1 MKKLFLIFT
10 VLFTCSLPVSGFG
23 DVVTNNRKELDQ
35 FTNRLQNQFTG
46 FTSNLKQYST
56 DFQTRNQQEYADFQA
71 RSQQEISNFRK
82 RSDDKIAEIKRKS
95 AEAFEKLEQAY
106 NDFIKGT
113 PFENC
118 IPGWSYLECKQVNNL
133 SKSTWSCKLKSGITA
148 QKMSSDVEAYCAT
161 KTNAFEYDPL
171 DDFEEPENEEDSGRV
186 RMTAQVEEIPE
197 ELKTNTT
204 QQSGQG
210 APYATQ
216 QNNSWNTNYE
226 DSDEIQETENTIKPD
241 KSVVSQLGTKKTAPK
256 QTDSKT
262 RTALLSKAYSK
273 YCDDE
278 GYTPSHPTTDLGE
291 RYATKPTI
299 DCSGEKGKVTLNCYK
314 IKDIRQSLNQ
324 EDLKHFCS
332 PDTITNFTIK
342 TVTRPNT
349 HIRKC
354 KANEK
359 KSINATDCKISAD
372 GKYSDI
378 ECDHQKGYWLNAT
391 STACEK
397 SGRQETNKKCTPDQ
411 LNQLN
416 AKSGKLYYYA
426 ETPNTQYCGITKC
439 NDNYVIDNSQQ
450 QEKCV
455 CPTTNNEFE
464 LKDGKCIKKSDTPEK
479 TKKSAKPELINITA
493 TVVIKGTDTPIGGV
507 DIKYDEGKKD
517 KEGNIKYGKHR
528 TGNSGLFAIDIVPG
542 STVTFTHKMYKDT
555 NETFSATIKQSDNK
569 KINMTPT
576 EATTENTQLQTLCE
590 KDKKGTWNKTSGK
603 CNCKGNNTTFD
614 KTKGCIEPEN
624 LQRGGNV
631 IDEKGN
637 PMPNVTIK
645 YGNKKIQTD
654 KDGRFDITAPKGTTI
669 TFTAKGYKDIKETLD
684 EARPNWDI
692 DMEPTDKAAN
702 NAEKQ
707 KLCEK
712 DGKGEWK
719 PKLNKCNCKDKK
731 AFFDETDG
739 CTTATTEYTNAESAL
754 ETLYEQF
761 KTQLETIQAQNNE

>member
-10 VLFTCSLPVSGFG
+10 VLFTCALPVSVFG
-23 DVVTNNRKELDQ
+23 DVVTNNRKEFGQ

-46 FTSNLKQYST
+46 FASNLKQYSA
-56 DFQTRNQQEYADFQA
+56 DFQARNQQKHADFQA

-256 QTDSKT
+256 ETDDKT

-278 GYTPSHPTTDLGE
+278 GYIIAPDSPDGVYGTYDAQCNANIIT
-291 RYATKPTI
+291 
-299 DCSGEKGKVTLNCYK
+299 VTCYK
-314 IKDIRQSLNQ
+314 KKKNVTFSPADLAHYCSQEKPNQ
-324 EDLKHFCS
+324 FKLTEN
-332 PDTITNFTIK
+332 PNG
-342 TVTRPNT
+342 RPST

-354 KANEK
+354 KAGEK

-378 ECDHQKGYWLNAT
+378 ECNHQKGYWLNAT

-464 LKDGKCIKKSDTPEK
+464 LKDGKCIKKSDTPDK

-493 TVVIKGTDTPIGGV
+493 TVVIKDTDTPIGGV

-555 NETFSATIKQSDNK
+555 NETFSETIKKSDNK

-590 KDKKGTWNKTSGK
+590 KDNKGTWNKTK
-603 CNCKGNNTTFD
+603 KECNCKDKSATFD
-614 KTKGCIEPEN
+614 KSKGCTPAKT
-624 LQRGGNV
+624 LQFNGFV
-631 IDEKGN
+631 IDETGE
-637 PMPNVTIK
+637 PMPDVKVK
-645 YGNKKIQTD
+645 YGNQSTKTD
-654 KDGRFDITAPKGTTI
+654 AQGKFTLNAPKNTEI
-669 TFTAKGYKDIKETLD
+669 VFSHKGYKNQTHTLT
-684 EARPNWDI
+684 ESYNDI
-692 DMEPTDKAAN
+692 DISMEPTDKAAN

-719 PKLNKCNCKDKK
+719 PKLNKCNCKDK
-731 AFFDETDG
+731 AFFDEDEG
-739 CTTATTEYTNAESAL
+739 CVESTKEYTNAEKAL
-754 ETLYEQF
+754 NDLYEQF
-761 KTQLETIQAQNNE
+761 KAQLETIKNPSAQQ

>member
-10 VLFTCSLPVSGFG
+10 VLFTCALPVSGFG
-23 DVVTNNRKELDQ
+23 DIVTNNRNTFNNLTQEFSNTFTQFQTESQDKMQQLRREQQEKMEKVRREQQEKMEKMRREQQEKMDQ
-35 FTNRLQNQFTG
+35 
-46 FTSNLKQYST
+46 LKQQY
-56 DFQTRNQQEYADFQA
+56 NAKLNELKEKAP
-71 RSQQEISNFRK
+71 
-82 RSDDKIAEIKRKS
+82 
-95 AEAFEKLEQAY
+95 EAFRDIELSFNEY
-106 NDFIKGT
+106 IRNT

-118 IPGWSYLECKQVNNL
+118 DLGYSSIKCYKDNNKTY
-133 SKSTWSCKLKSGITA
+133 SAWACTLKPGITKEKMNQDV
-148 QKMSSDVEAYCAT
+148 QKHCSTTRQELEFKPDI
-161 KTNAFEYDPL
+161 
-171 DDFEEPENEEDSGRV
+171 PETTDTDSTETDNESV
-186 RMTAQVEEIPE
+186 RLTAQVEELSPE
-197 ELKTNTT
+197 NEVTAHAEHNANADFDFMAAQKQEQETKD
-204 QQSGQG
+204 
-210 APYATQ
+210 
-216 QNNSWNTNYE
+216 WNTNYNV
-226 DSDEIQETENTIKPD
+226 SDETPASTPAPTPN
-241 KSVVSQLGTKKTAPK
+241 KSASAMIAQDATRKAEKNKKT
-256 QTDSKT
+256 
-262 RTALLSKAYSK
+262 
-273 YCDDE
+273 C
-278 GYTPSHPTTDLGE
+278 TPAQ
-291 RYATKPTI
+291 RNK
-299 DCSGEKGKVTLNCYK
+299 
-314 IKDIRQSLNQ
+314 
-324 EDLKHFCS
+324 
-332 PDTITNFTIK
+332 
-342 TVTRPNT
+342 
-349 HIRKC
+349 
-354 KANEK
+354 
-359 KSINATDCKISAD
+359 INATNCKISPD

-378 ECDHQKGYWLNAT
+378 
-391 STACEK
+391 
-397 SGRQETNKKCTPDQ
+397 
-411 LNQLN
+411 
-416 AKSGKLYYYA
+416 
-426 ETPNTQYCGITKC
+426 
-439 NDNYVIDNSQQ
+439 
-450 QEKCV
+450 V
-455 CPTTNNEFE
+455 CKNGFE
-464 LKDGKCIKKSDTPEK
+464 LKDGKCIKKSDTPDK

-528 TGNSGLFAIDIVPG
+528 TDNSGLFAIDIVPN

-555 NETFSATIKQSDNK
+555 NETFSATIKKSDNK

-603 CNCKGNNTTFD
+603 CNCKGKNTTFD

-739 CTTATTEYTNAESAL
+739 CTTATTEYTNAEDAL
-754 ETLYEQF
+754 KTLYEQF
-761 KTQLETIQAQNNE
+761 NTQLEIIKNQNTPQ